1 MTAARP
7 ARVWITRTQPGAG
20 RTAERLRALGL
31 TPVIAPLLTVE
42 PLSPSLPD
50 LDQFAAL
57 VFTSPNGVDAYAA
70 LTPRRDHSV
79 LTVGDATADA
89 AKGIG
94 FSNIR
99 SASGDLTALA
109 RLIAA
114 EPPAGPIL
122 AAVAETPVGDLAE
135 AVRLAGGLAEITTAS
150 VYRTTPA
157 PCSPPPAFDAVLL
170 HSPRAGRLLATLGEP
185 ALAHAVIACISA
197 AAAAPLTALGLSPV
211 LSNAPN
217 EDALLK
223 TLQEALGNREQPV

>member
-1 MTAARP
+1 MTAPSP

-42 PLSPSLPD
+42 LLSPSLPD
-50 LDQFAAL
+50 LEQVAAL

-70 LTPRRDHSV
+70 LTPRRDHPV
-79 LTVGDATADA
+79 RTVGDATADA

-99 SASGDLTALA
+99 SASGDLTDLA

-150 VYRTTPA
+150 VYRSTPV
-157 PCSPPPAFDAVLL
+157 PCSPPPAFDAVLV
-170 HSPRAGRLLATLGEP
+170 HSPRAGRLLVTLSEP

-197 AAAAPLTALGLSPV
+197 AAAPLTAQGLSPA